1 MMQYSEEN
9 TKKNPERNM
18 KKNPERNMKEDTEK
32 NMKKSAGEKMEKRM
46 ADNETGCPETAE
58 YMTEEEKIF
67 AGLIFD
73 PRKKELKDIKH
84 KAHEAC
90 RRYNAMDEYDPDRLP
105 IVKEFIGEIGKT
117 YYFQGPIQFNYG
129 SHTYIGENF
138 FANFN
143 LTVMDD
149 ARIYIGDNVCFGPNV
164 SLMATNHPLIAEE
177 RMGINEDGSTTMA
190 EYAEEIHIGNN
201 VWLACNVTVIGGVTI
216 GDNAVIGAGS
226 VVTKDI
232 PSGYLAYGN
241 PAKPIRPI
249 TEKDSVY
256 LTEKI

>member
-1 MMQYSEEN
+1 MTETSKKNEKKNPKAGMRESMGEKTEEN
-9 TKKNPERNM
+9 T
-18 KKNPERNMKEDTEK
+18 
-32 NMKKSAGEKMEKRM
+32 
-46 ADNETGCPETAE
+46 ADNKTGRSETAVF
-58 YMTEEEKIF
+58 MTEEEKIF

-105 IVKEFIGEIGKT
+105 IVKEIIGSIGKT

-177 RMGINEDGSTTMA
+177 RMGVNEDGSTVMA
-190 EYAEEIHIGNN
+190 EFAEEIHIGNN

-216 GDNAVIGAGS
+216 GDNVVIGAGS

-232 PSGYLAYGN
+232 PAGYLAYGN

-249 TEKDSVY
+249 TKADSVY
-256 LTEKI
+256 FNR